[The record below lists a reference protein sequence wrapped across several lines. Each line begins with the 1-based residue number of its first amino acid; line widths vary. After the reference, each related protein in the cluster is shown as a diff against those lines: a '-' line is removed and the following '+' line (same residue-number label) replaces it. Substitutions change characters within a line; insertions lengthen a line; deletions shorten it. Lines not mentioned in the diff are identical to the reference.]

1 MVPDSPITGSGVA
14 DRRPRS
20 AACGW
25 SSVYSTGS
33 LFTNISGSVTRES
46 GLVPP
51 IRPRTTADP
60 DAFAAAI
67 FSGRPFVGAA
77 ALAAGV
83 LSEHELRT
91 QFRRVLP
98 GIHLSTGFDY
108 DASARVRAAWLWAPP
123 GAVIAGSAAALLHG
137 EWQVAAEEVHRAV
150 DLYLPRTVRAPRGI
164 RIHALRQPLRA
175 QELAVL
181 DSIPFT
187 AVGRTALDL
196 ARWHRD
202 PLRAAIAVDAVC
214 NVTQTPVPGVEEY
227 ARTTERLHG
236 RRRALKL
243 FERCDHRADSPRE
256 TRLRLII
263 KDSPLPDPEPQ
274 VTILDSAGSHIA
286 TADLAYRA
294 NRVALF
300 YDGESHLDREQ
311 RDWDSSVTARL
322 FDEGWLDL
330 RITSGM
336 MNDPAT
342 LVRRVWEMLRRQASR
357 AA

>member
-1 MVPDSPITGSGVA
+1 M
-14 DRRPRS
+14 
-20 AACGW
+20 
-25 SSVYSTGS
+25 
-33 LFTNISGSVTRES
+33 
-46 GLVPP
+46 PP
-51 IRPRTTADP
+51 IRTRATADT
-60 DAFAAAI
+60 DAFAAAV

-83 LSEHELRT
+83 VSEHELRT
-91 QFRRVLP
+91 RFRRVLP
-98 GIHLSTGFDY
+98 GIHLSTGFAY

-123 GAVIAGSAAALLHG
+123 GAMIAGAAAALLHG
-137 EWQVAAEEVHRAV
+137 DRQVAPDEVHRAV
-150 DLYLPRTVRAPRGI
+150 DLYLPRTVRAPHGI
-164 RIHALRQPLRA
+164 RIHSLRQPLRTT
-175 QELAVL
+175 ELATL
-181 DSIPFT
+181 DSMPFT

-196 ARWHRD
+196 ARWHHD

-214 NVTQTPVPGVEEY
+214 NVTRTPVTAIEEY
-227 ARTTERLHG
+227 ARTTKRIHG

-243 FERCDHRADSPRE
+243 LERCDHRADSPRE

-263 KDSPLPDPEPQ
+263 RDSPLPDPEPQ
-274 VTILDSAGSHIA
+274 VAIADSAGRHIV

-294 NRVALF
+294 HRVALL

-336 MNDPAT
+336 LHDPAT
-342 LVRRVWEMLRRQASR
+342 LLRRIGEMLRRQGLR
-357 AA
+357 DV